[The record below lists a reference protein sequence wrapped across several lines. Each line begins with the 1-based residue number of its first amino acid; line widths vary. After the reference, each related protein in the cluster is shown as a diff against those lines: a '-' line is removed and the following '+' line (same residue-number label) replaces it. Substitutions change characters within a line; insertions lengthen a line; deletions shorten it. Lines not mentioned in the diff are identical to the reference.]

1 MSKDYSLHRGVI
13 MTKKKI
19 NFANYTSIIAT
30 VATAV
35 LAITALITVYITVS
49 AWGEER
55 EANRPYFT
63 FQESPK
69 VVASDTPLDFEIRFT
84 NVGKH
89 PAINLWSK
97 SVVFNSDL
105 QSQPI
110 AVDEYA
116 LVNDIPQNASA
127 TLLISLEKL
136 EKEAKAGNVPP
147 HFVVIV
153 LRYEDPIIDKY
164 FEQII
169 YIQWN
174 GMKNGDI
181 LSTNHAEEEGKNKI
195 IDYFNTNNI
204 DF

>member
-1 MSKDYSLHRGVI
+1 MTKDYFSAWSVK
-13 MTKKKI
+13 MTRRKRKG
-19 NFANYTSIIAT
+19 FSNYTSIIGT
-30 VATAV
+30 LATAV
-35 LAITALITVYITVS
+35 LAITALITVYITIS
-49 AWGEER
+49 AWREER

-63 FQESPK
+63 FRESP
-69 VVASDTPLDFEIRFT
+69 VVTMGEELDFEIRFT
-84 NVGKH
+84 NVGEH

-105 QSQPI
+105 SSQPI

-127 TLLISLEKL
+127 TLLITLEKL
-136 EKEAKAGNVPP
+136 KNEAEAGNVPP

-153 LRYEDPIIDKY
+153 LRYEDPIIDKD

-174 GMKNGDI
+174 GMKNKEI
-181 LSTNHAEEEGKNKI
+181 LSTNHAEEEEKKKI
-195 IDYFNTNNI
+195 IEYFNNNNI
-204 DF
+204 KF

>member
-1 MSKDYSLHRGVI
+1 MVRKKSSFLNYSSL
-13 MTKKKI
+13 
-19 NFANYTSIIAT
+19 IAT

-49 AWGEER
+49 AWREER

-63 FQESPK
+63 FRESPS
-69 VVASDTPLDFEIRFT
+69 VVLDESLDFEIRFT
-84 NVGKH
+84 NVGEH

-97 SVVFNSDL
+97 SVVFNSDFL
-105 QSQPI
+105 SEPI

-127 TLLISLEKL
+127 TLLITLEKL
-136 EKEAKAGNVPP
+136 ENDAKLGKVPP
-147 HFVVIV
+147 HFAVIV

-174 GMKNGDI
+174 GINQGEI
-181 LSTNHAEEEGKNKI
+181 LSTNHAEEEEKQKI
-195 IDYFNTNNI
+195 IDYFNKNNI
-204 DF
+204 KF

>member
-1 MSKDYSLHRGVI
+1 MV
-13 MTKKKI
+13 KKKI

-49 AWGEER
+49 AWREER

-69 VVASDTPLDFEIRFT
+69 VVAGDSLDFEIRFT
-84 NVGKH
+84 NVGEH

-105 QSQPI
+105 SSQPI

-127 TLLISLEKL
+127 TLLITLEKL
-136 EKEAKAGNVPP
+136 EEQAKTGNIPP
-147 HFVVIV
+147 HFAVIV

-174 GMKNGDI
+174 GMEDGNI
-181 LSTNHAEEEGKNKI
+181 LATNHAEEEEKMKI
-195 IDYFNTNNI
+195 IDYFNNNNI
-204 DF
+204 KF

>member
-1 MSKDYSLHRGVI
+1 
-13 MTKKKI
+13 MTKKKS

-49 AWGEER
+49 AWREQR

-69 VVASDTPLDFEIRFT
+69 VVASETLDFEIRFT
-84 NVGKH
+84 NVGEH

-97 SVVFNSDL
+97 SVVFSSDL

-127 TLLISLEKL
+127 TLLITLDKL
-136 EKEAKAGNVPP
+136 KEEAKVGNVPP

-164 FEQII
+164 FEQTI

-174 GMKNGDI
+174 GIENGEI
-181 LSTNHAEEEGKNKI
+181 LPTNHAEEDEKKKI
-195 IDYFNTNNI
+195 IDYFNNNSI
-204 DF
+204 KF